1 MMRSRRQQQDA
12 ADLFLREHFQ
22 RRDVSLVT
30 VAAALGLSNA
40 YVSRL
45 FKECGG
51 FRTRLTQCR
60 LRAAEEMLKSSSIP
74 IKEIAYLSGFA
85 SAACMTRAFRRCDG
99 RAPRELRY
107 GQDDSDPVLTSVRLP
122 TDAVRT

>member
-12 ADLFLREHFQ
+12 ADLFLREHYS

-60 LRAAEEMLKSSSIP
+60 LRAAEEMLKGSSIP

-85 SAACMTRAFRRCDG
+85 TAACMTRAFRRWDG
-99 RAPRELRY
+99 RSPRDVRCAHDENAAPPEA
-107 GQDDSDPVLTSVRLP
+107 SPCSP
-122 TDAVRT
+122 